1 MGRRRAEVI
10 SRHPGARIVKVAD
23 MDFAR
28 AASLGQDIPCPA
40 TGDPEECLQDPGV
53 DVVFVCTPN
62 DSHAALASEALRH
75 GKHVFCEKPLA
86 RNPEEAQQVLEATR
100 RSRAF
105 LKVGSPLRFFPN
117 VLKAKELVNKGVIGE
132 PLYGRG
138 WIGVPGTH
146 LASTWFSDCE
156 VSGGGVFL
164 DMGVHLLDLARWFLG
179 EVIAATGYVG
189 TLHWPVEPSEDTGAG
204 VFRFEG
210 GRLAMIQV
218 SWMEWPGAGY
228 AYFELIGSKGF
239 VRVDSRG
246 EACTCILG
254 FRDGSRQAFDFSDR
268 PPHSYDDELAHFITS
283 LTEGRQPMA
292 TAYDGLRAVQMAHAV
307 YRASRTGVT
316 VVL

>member
-1 MGRRRAEVI
+1 MGRRRAEAI
-10 SRHPGARIVKVAD
+10 KRHPGARIVKVAD
-23 MDFAR
+23 ADFSR
-28 AASLGQDIPCPA
+28 AASLGQNIPCPA
-40 TGDPEECLQDPGV
+40 TGDPEECLRDPGV
-53 DVVFVCTPN
+53 DIIFVCTPN
-62 DSHAALASEALRH
+62 DSHAALASEALRR

-86 RNPEEAQQVLEATR
+86 RNPEEARQVLEAA
-100 RSRAF
+100 SHPGVF

-132 PLYGRG
+132 PLYARG
-138 WIGVPGTH
+138 WIGIPGTH
-146 LASTWFSDCE
+146 LASTWFSESE

-179 EVIAATGYVG
+179 EVTEGTGYVG
-189 TLHWPVEPSEDTGAG
+189 TLHWSVEPSEDIGTG

-239 VRVDSRG
+239 VRADNRG
-246 EACTCILG
+246 DACTCVLG
-254 FRDGSRQAFDFSDR
+254 LRDGSQETFDFSDR
-268 PPHSYDDELAHFITS
+268 PPRSYDDELAHFISS
-283 LTEGRQPMA
+283 LMEGKQPMA

-307 YRASRTGVT
+307 YRASRTGVM
-316 VVL
+316 VAL